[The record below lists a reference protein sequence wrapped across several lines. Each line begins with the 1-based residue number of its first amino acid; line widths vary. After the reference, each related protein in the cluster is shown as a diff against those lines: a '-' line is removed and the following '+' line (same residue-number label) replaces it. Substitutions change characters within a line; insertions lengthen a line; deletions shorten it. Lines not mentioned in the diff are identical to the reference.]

1 MTEMRST
8 RRYFETHADRFD
20 RLYTSPDVATR
31 LLRQGP
37 RRSRE
42 FAVSIVASLPSPSV
56 LDVGCGPGRVA
67 EAVLEAGAGSYLG
80 IDFSAAMLALA
91 RERLTRFE
99 ETELVEGNF
108 LDLDLGRTY
117 DVVLA
122 LGLFDYFKDPAPAA
136 EWMRAHCSSTL
147 AATFTRWDWVKAP
160 IRHLHYDVLNRCRT
174 FDYTEGRAEAMLKTA
189 GFSAVEVAVS
199 GPRGFFV
206 LATP

>member
-8 RRYFETHADRFD
+8 RRYFETHAERFD
-20 RLYTSPDVATR
+20 RLYTSTDTATR

-42 FAVSIVASLPSPSV
+42 FAVSVVASRSSPSV

-67 EAVLEAGAGSYLG
+67 QEVLEAGASKYVGV
-80 IDFSAAMLALA
+80 DFSGEMLALA
-91 RERLTRFE
+91 RDRLARFDE
-99 ETELVEGNF
+99 VELIEANF
-108 LDLDLGRTY
+108 LELDLDDEY

-122 LGLFDYFKDPAPAA
+122 LGLFDYFKDPAAAA
-136 EWMRAHCSSTL
+136 EWMHAHCGSTL

-160 IRHLHYDVLNRCRT
+160 IRHLHYDLLNRCRT
-174 FDYTEGRAEAMLKTA
+174 FDYNEERAERVLTAA
-189 GFSAVEVAVS
+189 GFSAVEVPVS

>member
-1 MTEMRST
+1 MTEMQAT

-20 RLYTSPDVATR
+20 RLYTDTDTATR

-42 FAVSIVASLPSPSV
+42 FAVSVVAAGSSPSV

-67 EAVLEAGAGSYLG
+67 EAVMEAGAASYVG
-80 IDFSAAMLALA
+80 IDFSPQMLALA
-91 RERLTRFE
+91 RERLARVE
-99 ETELVEGNF
+99 HVELVEGNF
-108 LDLDLGRTY
+108 LELELGRTF

-122 LGLFDYFKDPAPAA
+122 LGLFDYFKKPAPAA
-136 EWMRAHCSSTL
+136 EWMRIHCSSTL

-160 IRHLHYDVLNRCRT
+160 IRHLHYDVFNRCRT
-174 FDYTEGRAEAMLKTA
+174 FDYTEERAEAMLRAA
-189 GFSAVEVAVS
+189 GFSAVEVPVS

>member
-1 MTEMRST
+1 MTEMQAT

-20 RLYTSPDVATR
+20 RLYTDTDTATR

-42 FAVSIVASLPSPSV
+42 FAVSVVAGRSSPSV

-67 EAVLEAGAGSYLG
+67 EAVIEAGAASYVG
-80 IDFSAAMLALA
+80 IDFSSQMMALA
-91 RERLTRFE
+91 RERLACLE
-99 ETELVEGNF
+99 DVELVEGNF
-108 LDLDLGRTY
+108 LELELGRTF

-122 LGLFDYFKDPAPAA
+122 LGLFDYFKEPAPAA
-136 EWMRAHCSSTL
+136 EWMLAHCTSTL

-160 IRHLHYDVLNRCRT
+160 IRHLHYDVFNRCRT
-174 FDYTEGRAEAMLKTA
+174 FDYTEERAEAMLRAA
-189 GFSAVEVAVS
+189 GFSAVEVALS

>member
-1 MTEMRST
+1 MTEMHAT

-20 RLYTSPDVATR
+20 RLYTDTDTTTR

-42 FAVSIVASLPSPSV
+42 FAVSVVAGWSSPSV

-67 EAVLEAGAGSYLG
+67 EAVIEAGAESYVG
-80 IDFSAAMLALA
+80 IDFSSEMLALA
-91 RERLTRFE
+91 RERLARFE
-99 ETELVEGNF
+99 DVELVYGNF
-108 LDLDLGRTY
+108 LELELGRTF
-117 DVVLA
+117 DIVLA
-122 LGLFDYFKDPAPAA
+122 LGLFDYFKNPAPAA
-136 EWMRAHCSSTL
+136 EWMRVHCSATL
-147 AATFTRWDWVKAP
+147 ATTFTRWDWVEAP

-174 FDYTEGRAEAMLKTA
+174 FDYTEERAEAMLTGV
-189 GFSAVEVAVS
+189 GFSSVEVAVS